1 MPKRDRLFD
10 VDAFRVRP
18 DHAVDLAALPTKVPD
33 VYKDKDEYED
43 LLEERT
49 KRLRHLQNLLYAD
62 DRHALL
68 VIFQAMDAAGKD
80 GAIKH
85 VMSGVNPQGCQVF
98 SFKAPSVEELDH
110 DFLWRAVR
118 CLPERGR
125 IGLFNRSYYE
135 ETLVVRVHRE
145 ILDHQPLP
153 EKIRSSDDIWADRY
167 RSIRHFE
174 QHLVRN
180 GTRIVKFFLH
190 LSKEE
195 QRTRFLERIDD
206 PEKQWKFSAGDVR
219 ERGHWDA
226 YQQAYAETIAATS
239 TDDAPWY
246 AIPADGKKNARLLI
260 SEVLIRT
267 LEELPLKFPAATET
281 PEALAALRAQLVAEG

>member
-1 MPKRDRLFD
+1 MSKNERRMD
-10 VDAFRVRP
+10 VGRFRIPVEHP
-18 DHAVDLAALPTKVPD
+18 VDLAALPTKVAD
-33 VYKDKDEYED
+33 VYSDNADYED
-43 LLEERT
+43 LLKDRV

-98 SFKAPSVEELDH
+98 SFKAPSAEELDH

-135 ETLVVRVHRE
+135 ETLVVRVHE
-145 ILDHQPLP
+145 SILQGQPLP
-153 EKIRSSDDIWADRY
+153 DEIRAAPDIWDQRFA
-167 RSIRHFE
+167 SIRDFE
-174 QHLVRN
+174 QHLSRN

-195 QRTRFLERIDD
+195 QRVRFLERIDD
-206 PEKQWKFSAGDVR
+206 PEKHWKFNAGDVR

-226 YQQAYAETIAATS
+226 YQHAYAEMLSATS
-239 TDDAPWY
+239 TTEAPWY
-246 AIPADGKKNARLLI
+246 AIPADGKKNARLFI

-267 LEELPLKFPAATET
+267 LEEMPLAFPAASESA
-281 PEALAALRAQLVAEG
+281 ESLAALRAQLMAE

>member
-1 MPKRDRLFD
+1 MPTPDRRFD

-18 DHAVDLAALPTKVPD
+18 DHPVDLASRATKVAD
-33 VYKDKDEYED
+33 VYADKAEYEK
-43 LLEERT
+43 LLDQHT
-49 KRLRHLQNLLYAD
+49 KQLRHLQNLLYAD
-62 DRHALL
+62 DRHAVL

-135 ETLVVRVHRE
+135 ETLVVRVHPE
-145 ILDHQPLP
+145 ILARQPLP
-153 EKIRSSDDIWADRY
+153 EKIRDSEEIWGDRFK
-167 RSIRHFE
+167 SIRHFE
-174 QHLVRN
+174 QHLARN

-226 YQQAYAETIAATS
+226 YQAAYAETLAATS
-239 TDDAPWY
+239 TEEAPWY

-267 LEELPLKFPAATET
+267 LEELPLRFPAGTET
-281 PEALAALRAQLVAEG
+281 PDSLAALRAQLVAEG

>member
-1 MPKRDRLFD
+1 MPKRESTFD
-10 VDAFRVRP
+10 VDAFRIRP
-18 DHAVDLAALPTKVPD
+18 DQPLDLAALPTKVAD
-33 VYKDKDEYED
+33 LYADKDEYEE
-43 LLEERT
+43 LLEART

-110 DFLWRAVR
+110 DFLWRAAR

-135 ETLVVRVHRE
+135 ETLVVRVHSD
-145 ILDHQPLP
+145 ILARQPLP
-153 EKIRSSDDIWADRY
+153 ESIRAADDIWAQRY

-219 ERGHWDA
+219 ERGHWDE
-226 YQQAYAETIAATS
+226 YQHAYAETLAETT
-239 TDDAPWY
+239 TDEAPWY

-267 LEELPLKFPAATET
+267 LEALPLKFPAATES
-281 PEALAALRAQLVAEG
+281 PEALAALRAQLLAEG

>member
-1 MPKRDRLFD
+1 MPKRDQRFD

-18 DHAVDLAALPTKVPD
+18 DQPVDLADLPTKVAD
-33 VYKDKDEYED
+33 VYEDKAEYEE
-43 LLEERT
+43 LLEART

-125 IGLFNRSYYE
+125 LGLFNRSYYE
-135 ETLVVRVHRE
+135 ETLVVRVHRD
-145 ILDHQPLP
+145 ILDRQPLP
-153 EKIRSSDDIWADRY
+153 EKIGESADIWAERY

-226 YQQAYAETIAATS
+226 YQQAYGETIAATS

-246 AIPADGKKNARLLI
+246 AIPADGKKNARLFI

-267 LEELPLKFPAATET
+267 LEALPLAFPAATET

>member
-1 MPKRDRLFD
+1 MPKRESSFD

-18 DHAVDLAALPTKVPD
+18 DDQVDLAKLPTKVAD
-33 VYKDKDEYED
+33 LYGDKAEYEE
-43 LLEERT
+43 LLKART

-110 DFLWRAVR
+110 DFLWRSVR

-135 ETLVVRVHRE
+135 ETLVVRVHGD
-145 ILDHQPLP
+145 ILARQPLP
-153 EKIRSSDDIWADRY
+153 ESIRSADDIWAQRY

-195 QRTRFLERIDD
+195 QRVRFIERIDD

-219 ERGHWDA
+219 ERGHWVE
-226 YQQAYAETIAATS
+226 YQRAYAETIAETTS
-239 TDDAPWY
+239 DEAPWY

-267 LEELPLKFPAATET
+267 LEAMPLKFPASTES
-281 PEALAALRAQLVAEG
+281 PEALAALRAQLLAEG